1 MPGGKN
7 IAMTIVP
14 PIKNFCSTN
23 ILNNNLRP
31 TADGYSNIWQADLND
46 KNPELK
52 LEWDLKQKISSIHL
66 FFDCDYDNALP
77 SVFVTHPN
85 AEIPFTIRK
94 YKIYDGDKNMIHE
107 TLNNYQ
113 AINKIVFDKPIIT
126 NELTVVLSKKDEN
139 IPVSLY
145 KISVY
150 TEKKH

>member
-1 MPGGKN
+1 
-7 IAMTIVP
+7 
-14 PIKNFCSTN
+14 
-23 ILNNNLRP
+23 
-31 TADGYSNIWQADLND
+31 
-46 KNPELK
+46 
-52 LEWDLKQKISSIHL
+52 
-66 FFDCDYDNALP
+66 
-77 SVFVTHPN
+77 
-85 AEIPFTIRK
+85 
-94 YKIYDGDKNMIHE
+94 MIHE

>member
-1 MPGGKN
+1 
-7 IAMTIVP
+7 MTIVP
-14 PIKNFCSTN
+14 PIQNFFSTN
-23 ILNNNLRP
+23 VLNNSLRP

-52 LEWDLKQKISSIHL
+52 FKWDLKQKISCIHL

-85 AEIPFTIRK
+85 AEIPFTIRE

-107 TLNNYQ
+107 TLGNYQ
-113 AINKIVFDKPIIT
+113 AINRIVFDKPIIT
-126 NELTVVLSKKDEN
+126 NKLIVVLSKKDEN

-145 KISVY
+145 KISAY
-150 TEKKH
+150 TEKKLS